1 MKKYISLL
9 LLAVFFPVA
18 GQNLLSSRQS
28 GYYCYIYRISD
39 SEAAKIYKSR
49 NNRWITNNNLFHT
62 VIDSFPL
69 FDSYKGKLPPGHYI
83 KVKVRKNDL
92 EAEVLSVLNVNVQV
106 LRNNTNL
113 CIQVYDTTG
122 SLVDDALVKAG
133 SARLRYDP
141 QVRGYALERAAYS
154 RILMVNWHGITS
166 YFTLQ
171 KETRRTGIRNLE
183 YKLLR
188 GTPLKYIWVPVKFV
202 IMAPVIIIQDIS
214 NGYPEAIGDNLY
226 YFFARNGIAFRR
238 SQNAAISGYFVFNKP
253 KFMPGDTVKFK
264 TFIFNWHGRPLSP
277 PLNLNLSRYR
287 DAEISLGHII
297 PTNPGSYNG
306 SFVLADSLKLTLD
319 QNQTLLLKKGKRRI
333 FARGSFLYEDYELK
347 NLKLSVRTDSAAQL
361 RGKKFAVHFRATDE
375 NGLNIQDG
383 KAEITLKSSYLRHQY
398 DRCIIL
404 KDTLWHHK
412 TELSRSGETNV
423 TIPDSLFP
431 EADFSYTMDVTIVSS
446 DNEYKTEKKPIEF
459 FDRLKSIRYELV
471 NDSILFTALENGKPI
486 ATSGTISGTDRF
498 GYTTLPRS
506 VTFPC
511 LEKINPF
518 FSSYN
523 ITFGSYRKNVFINQ
537 DQSLVSCDS
546 EVRND
551 SLRIMI
557 GNPRA
562 LPFSWFIYRGN
573 KLINKGYG
581 NSMNLERKVSG
592 RKKYTL
598 SLVYLWSGAT
608 RYETYNLSPDRSSLK
623 IDVRQ
628 PSLVFPGQRVK
639 FEVTV
644 SDYRDKPVKD
654 VDLTALSY
662 TGKFDTDPGLVFHF
676 PDKGKSKRL
685 RNNYSI
691 TEPFEKERAYT
702 RLDYNEWK
710 RKFSLDTI
718 EYYKFMHHEENIRF
732 WTYDTPDGSAQ
743 FAPFVVKNGES
754 VPVWYI
760 ELDNVPLYFG
770 WLNDKWQPYSFDV
783 NYGLH
788 FVKIRTRDKLFSI
801 DSVRFQKGKKLVMSI
816 NDVDNPE
823 KFRVQE
829 VKPEFSEKEK
839 YNMSRYLFPFRNNFG
854 NDYVYLKQ
862 SGRIFLLNPSGLGQ
876 APKYGRNYNPA
887 SDHSY
892 GLTGPVNNNFAT
904 LSVAGNYHHYFEVE
918 PGFTFEFAPSVIKM
932 RSTDKKDLIPSGYR
946 FQGEPRFSD
955 LTLTEKSI
963 LDDYEEYLFKRKLD
977 SAKFNLPKRTL
988 PGYGQ
993 MLLSIDSLAGR
1004 SGVLPL
1010 FLILAPSE
1018 QPEKGIVYPGNTTT
1032 MENLRPGTWTLYL
1045 VYRDDRYSR
1054 YDSLIVHDGGRNYI
1068 HLSMPSPSVQ
1078 DSLSQKLNRLIEYQA
1093 YGKGGQMPEYFRD
1106 YLRQVQVVR
1115 ELTRYTG
1122 EGVQVHG
1129 IVLTNG
1135 EPLIGVNVI
1144 VKGTNIGTITDL
1156 NGFYSLIVP
1165 TGNRELTFNFIGFK
1179 PVEKPV
1185 TSDIL
1190 NVTMEEEYNALD
1202 EVVVTAMGISR
1213 TLQGRVAGVAISNS
1227 PGSSPGKIMIR
1238 GNSSVMAESA
1248 PLYVIDGVPF
1258 TGDISQLGI
1267 DNITEF
1273 QVLKDKSAT
1282 SLYGSLAAN
1291 GVIMINTAG
1300 LKMKNPKLLAAM
1312 KGADYDSTFMA
1323 EAGRSGSVR
1332 KNFRDYAYWK
1342 PDLRTDENGK
1352 STFEVQFPDDITSW
1366 STYVLAMNG
1375 RKQSGRASGSIKSY
1389 KPLMAQLFTPRF
1401 AVEGDSIGM
1410 IGKTVTYSTDSIP
1423 VKVSF
1428 TVSDSLRWTKTVS
1441 GGVSAIDTLPVIA
1454 GNSDS
1459 IKVRYTLERKDGY
1472 QDGEERKI
1480 SVYKKGL
1487 EKTSGRFFV
1496 LNRDTTVSFSNN
1508 SSMGEGK
1515 IYAQTDVLDVME
1527 DEIGK
1532 LIVYSYECNEQMAS
1546 KLSALLD
1553 QEELL
1558 RYRDKAF
1565 LKKPLVNKLIRNIL
1579 KNQNKDGCWGW
1590 WDRSETSVWVTTHI
1604 LATFSKA
1611 NSMGYSVTL
1620 NSKPIY
1626 EFIVWRLESGARQI
1640 EKLDMLCLMSFTTEK
1655 LDYRKYIERL
1665 DEASFRS
1672 LYDRF
1677 RLIELKQKLGMDYS
1691 IDSVYKYAKKTL
1703 FGNIYFGDE
1712 NDLDVSRNE
1721 VQTTLAA
1728 YRILRAGKRADQNY
1742 LDRII
1747 NYFLE
1752 RRRLGSWQNT
1762 YETAS
1767 IIRTILPDMLKS
1779 TAGKTIKPELTIS
1792 GSVNRKLSEFPFEL
1806 KTKSTDSLTI
1816 AKKGTFP
1823 VYLTSYQHYLDKDP
1837 SADSTYFS
1845 VRTAFSN
1852 GKNILTGGKPVRL
1865 VVSLKVFQKAQY
1877 VMLEIP
1883 IPAGCS
1889 YDSKNAFYRSS
1900 AHMEFFRDHVSLF
1913 FENLGP
1919 GSYSWDIDLLPRY
1932 SGRYTLNP
1940 AKAELMYFPTF
1951 SSNNEMKRVE
1961 IR

>member
-1 MKKYISLL
+1 MKKYLILL
-9 LLAVFFPVA
+9 LLAIMSTTA
-18 GQNLLSSRQS
+18 GQNLVSSRQS

-49 NNRWITNNNLFHT
+49 NDKWITNNNLYNIL
-62 VIDSFPL
+62 VDSFPIY
-69 FDSYKGKLPPGHYI
+69 DSYKGKLPPGHYI
-83 KVKVRKNDL
+83 KVRVRKNDL

-113 CIQVYDTTG
+113 CVQVYDTTG
-122 SLVDDALVKAG
+122 SLVDDALVKTG
-133 SARLRYDP
+133 SGRLRYDA
-141 QVRGYALERAAYS
+141 QIRGYTLKRITGS
-154 RILMVNWHGITS
+154 RILMLNWHGITS

-171 KETRRTGIRNLE
+171 KETGRTGLGNIE
-183 YKLLR
+183 YKLLLR
-188 GTPLKYIWVPVKFV
+188 TPLKFVWVPLKFV
-202 IMAPVIIIQDIS
+202 IMTPVIIVKDIS

-238 SQNAAISGYFVFNKP
+238 SQDAALSGYFVFNKP

-264 TFIFNWHGRPLSP
+264 TFIFNWHGKPLSS
-277 PLNLNLSRYR
+277 PLNLKLSRYR
-287 DAEISLGHII
+287 EAEISLGHII
-297 PTNPGSYNG
+297 PTNPGNYNG

-319 QNQTLLLKKGKRRI
+319 ENQTLLLKKGQRRI
-333 FARGSFLYEDYELK
+333 FARGSFSYEDYELK
-347 NLKLSVRTDSAAQL
+347 NLKLTVRTDSTAQL
-361 RGKKFAVHFRATDE
+361 RGNKFAVHFRATDE
-375 NGLNIQDG
+375 NGVNIQDG
-383 KAEITLKSSYLRHQY
+383 KAEITVKSTNLNHQY
-398 DRCIIL
+398 SRCLIL

-412 TELSRSGETNV
+412 TELSRSGETNI

-431 EADFSYTMDVTIVSS
+431 AADFSYSLDVTVISS
-446 DNEYKTEKKPIEF
+446 DNEYKSEEKTIEF
-459 FDRLKSIRYELV
+459 FDRLKSIRYELI

-486 ATSGTISGTDRF
+486 TTAGTISGTDRF
-498 GYTTLPRS
+498 GYISMPSS
-506 VTFPC
+506 VNFPC
-511 LEKINPF
+511 SEKINPF

-523 ITFGSYRKNVFINQ
+523 ITFGSYHNKVIINQ
-537 DQSLVSCDS
+537 DQSLISCDS
-546 EVRND
+546 DTRND

-557 GNPRA
+557 GNPRD
-562 LPFSWFIYRGN
+562 LPFSWFLYLGN
-573 KLINKGYG
+573 KLLSNGYG
-581 NSMNLERKVSG
+581 NNMNLERKVSG
-592 RKKYTL
+592 GKKYTL
-598 SLVYLWSGAT
+598 SLVYLWSGST
-608 RYETYNLSPDRSSLK
+608 RYETYNLSPDRSTLK

-628 PSLVFPGQRVK
+628 PSLVFPGQKVK

-644 SDYRDKPVKD
+644 SDYHDKPVKD

-676 PDKGKSKRL
+676 PDKGRSKKL

-691 TEPFEKERAYT
+691 TESFEKDIAHT
-702 RLDYNEWK
+702 RLDYDEWK
-710 RKFSLDTI
+710 RKFALDTI
-718 EYYKFMHHEENIRF
+718 EYYKFIYHNENIRF

-743 FAPFVVKNGES
+743 FAPFIVKNGES

-770 WLNDKWQPYSFDV
+770 WLNDSRQPYSFTV
-783 NYGLH
+783 NQGTH

-801 DSVRFQKGKKLVMSI
+801 DSVRFQKGKKLIMSI
-816 NDVDNPE
+816 NDIENPE

-829 VKPEFSEKEK
+829 VKPEFSENEQ
-839 YNMSRYLFPFRNNFG
+839 YNMSRYLFPYRNNFG

-862 SGRIFLLNPSGLGQ
+862 NGRIFLLNPSGLGQ
-876 APKYGRNYNPA
+876 RPKYSRTYNPA
-887 SDHSY
+887 SDFSY

-918 PGFTFEFAPSVIKM
+918 PGFTFEFAPLVIKM
-932 RSTDKKDLIPSGYR
+932 RSTDKKDLVGSGFRLLGEHR
-946 FQGEPRFSD
+946 FGD
-955 LTLTEKSI
+955 LPLTENRI

-977 SAKFNLPKRTL
+977 SAKFNLPKRTMN
-988 PGYGQ
+988 GYGQ
-993 MLLSIDSLAGR
+993 MLLSIDSLGGR

-1010 FLILAPSE
+1010 FIVLVPVE
-1018 QPEKGIVYPGNTTT
+1018 RFEKGIVYPGNTTT
-1032 MENLRPGTWTLYL
+1032 MENLRPGNWSLFL
-1045 VYRDDRYSR
+1045 VYRGDRYSR
-1054 YDSLIVHDGGRNYI
+1054 YDSLIVREGGRNFI
-1068 HLSMPSPSVQ
+1068 HLGSPSPSVS
-1078 DSLSQKLNRLIEYQA
+1078 DSFCLQINRLIENQA
-1093 YGKGGQMPEYFRD
+1093 YGRGGQMPEYFRD
-1106 YLRQVQVVR
+1106 YIRQVQVAQ
-1115 ELTRYTG
+1115 EITHYN
-1122 EGVQVHG
+1122 GVGNHVHG
-1129 IVLTNG
+1129 TVTGDG
-1135 EPLIGVNVI
+1135 EPLPGVIVI
-1144 VKGTNIGTITDL
+1144 VKGTSIGVLTDI
-1156 NGFYSLIVP
+1156 NGYYSIIVP
-1165 TGNRELTFNFIGFK
+1165 SGNKELVFSFIGYK
-1179 PVEKPV
+1179 QEERPVN
-1185 TSDIL
+1185 SDII
-1190 NVTMEEEYNALD
+1190 NVTLEAETLALQ
-1202 EVVVTAMGISR
+1202 EVFVTALGVSR
-1213 TLQGRVAGVAISNS
+1213 SLQARVAGMSVSNS
-1227 PGSSPGKIMIR
+1227 PGRIMIR
-1238 GNSSVMAESA
+1238 GARSINAASA

-1267 DNITEF
+1267 NNLSEI
-1273 QVLKDKSAT
+1273 QVIKDVSMT
-1282 SLYGSLAAN
+1282 SIYGSMAAN

-1300 LKMKNPKLLAAM
+1300 LKLKNPKLLAALN
-1312 KGADYDSTFMA
+1312 GADYDSTFMA

-1332 KNFRDYAYWK
+1332 KNFRDYAFWK
-1342 PDLRTDENGK
+1342 PDLRTDQNGK
-1352 STFEVQFPDDITSW
+1352 STFEVQFPDDITRW
-1366 STYVLAMNG
+1366 STYVLAING
-1375 RKQSGRASGSIKSY
+1375 NKQSGRASGSIKSY

-1410 IGKTVTYSTDSIP
+1410 IGKTITYSTDSIP
-1423 VKVSF
+1423 VRVSF
-1428 TVSDSLRWTKTVS
+1428 AVSDSLKWTKTVS
-1441 GGVSAIDTLPVIA
+1441 GGISAIDTLPVIA
-1454 GNSDS
+1454 GSNDS

-1480 SVYKKGL
+1480 AVYKKGL

-1496 LNRDTTVSFSNN
+1496 LNRDTTISFSNN

-1515 IYAQTDVLDVME
+1515 IYAQTDVLDVLE

-1532 LIVYSYECNEQMAS
+1532 LIVYSYECNEQMSS

-1558 RYRDKAF
+1558 KYRGKAF

-1590 WDRSETSVWVTTHI
+1590 WDRSETSLWVTTHI

-1611 NSMGYSVTL
+1611 GRMGYSITL
-1620 NSKPIY
+1620 NSRPIY
-1626 EFIVWRLESGARQI
+1626 DFIVWKLESGAREI
-1640 EKLDMLCLMSFTTEK
+1640 EKLDMLYLMSSTTEK

-1665 DEASFRS
+1665 DEKSIRS

-1677 RLIELKQKLGMDYS
+1677 RLIELRQKFGMDYS
-1691 IDSVYKYAKKTL
+1691 IDSVYKYAKTTL

-1712 NDLDVSRNE
+1712 NDFDVSRNE

-1728 YRILRAGKRADQNY
+1728 YRILKAGKIADQNY
-1742 LDRII
+1742 PDRII

-1752 RRRLGSWQNT
+1752 RRRLGCWQNT

-1779 TAGKTIKPELTIS
+1779 TAGKTIKPELALS
-1792 GSVNRKLSEFPFEL
+1792 GSVNRNINEFPFEM

-1816 AKKGTFP
+1816 SKHGTFP
-1823 VYLTSYQHYLDKDP
+1823 VYLTSYQHYWDKDP

-1852 GKNILTGGKPVRL
+1852 GTNILTGGKPVRL
-1865 VVSLKVFQKAQY
+1865 VISLKVFQKVQY
-1877 VMLEIP
+1877 VMLEVP

-1889 YDSKNAFYRSS
+1889 YDSKNAFYRNS

-1913 FENLGP
+1913 FENLLP

-1932 SGRYTLNP
+1932 SGKYTLNP